1 MVKNFNNIAFIN
13 EQNLIQ
19 ITFLIIISNIFFNMF
34 SHCTLFETFNE
45 CKYRAASIENIQEG
59 LNQEDQI
66 KYV

>member
-1 MVKNFNNIAFIN
+1 
-13 EQNLIQ
+13 
-19 ITFLIIISNIFFNMF
+19 MF
-34 SHCTLFETFNE
+34 SHCTLFKTFNE